1 MKVKHFNYLGILW
14 LKFVKYS
21 AEYINLNVYNTGNV
35 VICKT
40 IVKIQTGRFSNILT
54 VKKRAEITKKKPN
67 KQTNLRVAQTHV
79 QQDDI
84 LSSLSCIQTKF

>member
-35 VICKT
+35 AICKT

-54 VKKRAEITKKKPN
+54 VKKRAEITHKKKQN
-67 KQTNLRVAQTHV
+67 KLACRTNTCTAR
-79 QQDDI
+79 
-84 LSSLSCIQTKF
+84 

>member
-14 LKFVKYS
+14 LKFGKYS
-21 AEYINLNVYNTGNV
+21 AVYINLNIYNTGNV

-54 VKKRAEITKKKPN
+54 VEKKSRNHTKKPTKI
-67 KQTNLRVAQTHV
+67 NLRVAR
-79 QQDDI
+79 
-84 LSSLSCIQTKF
+84 IQIKF

>member
-1 MKVKHFNYLGILW
+1 MKVKHFNYLGIFW
-14 LKFVKYS
+14 LKFAKHS
-21 AEYINLNVYNTGNV
+21 AVDINLNIYNTGNV

-54 VKKRAEITKKKPN
+54 LKKRAKITQKN
-67 KQTNLRVAQTHV
+67 KTSLRVAQTHV

>member
-14 LKFVKYS
+14 LKFAKYS

-54 VKKRAEITKKKPN
+54 VKKRAEITHKKKP
-67 KQTNLRVAQTHV
+67 KTNLRVAQTHV

>member
-14 LKFVKYS
+14 LKFAKYS
-21 AEYINLNVYNTGNV
+21 AVYINPNIYNTGNV

-54 VKKRAEITKKKPN
+54 VKKRAEITHKKKQN
-67 KQTNLRVAQTHV
+67 KLACRTNTCTAR
-79 QQDDI
+79 
-84 LSSLSCIQTKF
+84 

>member
-14 LKFVKYS
+14 LKFAKYS
-21 AEYINLNVYNTGNV
+21 AVYINLNIYNTGNV

-54 VKKRAEITKKKPN
+54 VKKRAEITHKTKQN
-67 KQTNLRVAQTHV
+67 KLACRTNTCTAR
-79 QQDDI
+79 
-84 LSSLSCIQTKF
+84 

>member
-14 LKFVKYS
+14 LKFGKYS
-21 AEYINLNVYNTGNV
+21 AVYINLNIYNTGNV

-54 VKKRAEITKKKPN
+54 VKKRAEITQKN
-67 KQTNLRVAQTHV
+67 KTNLRVAQTHV

-84 LSSLSCIQTKF
+84 LSSLSCIQIKF

>member
-14 LKFVKYS
+14 LKFAKYS
-21 AEYINLNVYNTGNV
+21 AVYINLNIYNTGNV

-54 VKKRAEITKKKPN
+54 VKKKSRNHTKKKN
-67 KQTNLRVAQTHV
+67 KTNLRVAQTHV

>member
-14 LKFVKYS
+14 LKFAKYS

-54 VKKRAEITKKKPN
+54 VKKRAEITHTKKQN
-67 KQTNLRVAQTHV
+67 KLACRTNTCTAR
-79 QQDDI
+79 
-84 LSSLSCIQTKF
+84 

>member
-14 LKFVKYS
+14 LNFGKYS
-21 AEYINLNVYNTGNV
+21 AVYINLNIYNTGNV

-54 VKKRAEITKKKPN
+54 VKKRAEITQKN
-67 KQTNLRVAQTHV
+67 KTNLRVAR
-79 QQDDI
+79 
-84 LSSLSCIQTKF
+84 IQTKF

>member
-14 LKFVKYS
+14 LKFGKYS
-21 AEYINLNVYNTGNV
+21 AVYINLNIYNTGNV

-54 VKKRAEITKKKPN
+54 VKKKEPKSHKKT
-67 KQTNLRVAQTHV
+67 KQTCVSHAFRLNSNLSKIYFPLFLFHSQ
-79 QQDDI
+79 
-84 LSSLSCIQTKF
+84 

>member
-14 LKFVKYS
+14 LKFAKYS
-21 AEYINLNVYNTGNV
+21 AVYINLNIYNTGNV

-40 IVKIQTGRFSNILT
+40 IVKIQTGRFSKHFNSE
-54 VKKRAEITKKKPN
+54 KKSRNHTKKNN
-67 KQTNLRVAQTHV
+67 KTNLRVAQTHV

>member
-14 LKFVKYS
+14 LKFGKYS
-21 AEYINLNVYNTGNV
+21 AVYINLNIYNTGNV

-54 VKKRAEITKKKPN
+54 VKKRAEITQKN
-67 KQTNLRVAQTHV
+67 KTNLRVAQTHV

>member
-14 LKFVKYS
+14 LKFGKYS
-21 AEYINLNVYNTGNV
+21 AVNLNIYNTGNV

-54 VKKRAEITKKKPN
+54 VKKKSRNHTKKQN
-67 KQTNLRVAQTHV
+67 KLACRTHS
-79 QQDDI
+79 D
-84 LSSLSCIQTKF
+84 

>member
-14 LKFVKYS
+14 LKFAKYS

-54 VKKRAEITKKKPN
+54 VKKRAEITHKKQN
-67 KQTNLRVAQTHV
+67 KTSLRVAQTHV

-84 LSSLSCIQTKF
+84 LSSLSYIQTKF

>member
-14 LKFVKYS
+14 LKFAKYS
-21 AEYINLNVYNTGNV
+21 AVYINPNIYNTGNV

-54 VKKRAEITKKKPN
+54 VKKKEPKSHQKKQN
-67 KQTNLRVAQTHV
+67 KLACRTNTCTAR
-79 QQDDI
+79 
-84 LSSLSCIQTKF
+84 

>member
-1 MKVKHFNYLGILW
+1 MKVKQFNYLGILW
-14 LKFVKYS
+14 LKFAKYS

-54 VKKRAEITKKKPN
+54 VKKRAEITHKKN
-67 KQTNLRVAQTHV
+67 KTNLRVAQTHV

>member
-14 LKFVKYS
+14 LKFAKYS

-54 VKKRAEITKKKPN
+54 VKKEPKSHTQKN
-67 KQTNLRVAQTHV
+67 KTNLRVAQTHV